1 MRIRN
6 TLLGSPVERTEDR
19 RFLRGE
25 GQYVADLKS
34 DRTAY
39 AAILRSSVAHGQLMT
54 IRAETARALPGVLA
68 VITAADMIAGIP
80 KIPLRQQALDEGLPF
95 LQPVI
100 ADGVV
105 RYVGEPVAIVIAED
119 LSIAEDAAALIEV
132 EIAPLEAVP
141 DAASA
146 SADHVLL
153 FPTAGTNRPMMFTA
167 SKGDADAAF
176 ANADYTR
183 RETFSVQRHGA
194 MPMETRG
201 LFADWNDVKGH
212 LTVHGAAKVPFY
224 NRSLLA
230 RMLGL
235 EVSAVDMMEVDV
247 GGGFGARGEF
257 YPEDFLIPFCSLLL
271 KRPVRWVEDRREH
284 FTAMNHARDMSA
296 EIEIACRR
304 DGTVVG
310 LRGVINVDLGAYV
323 RTNGFTAPRNAAQF
337 LSGPYH
343 VPNIAIDAAVF
354 MTNKT
359 PAGTYRGPGR
369 FEASFFCERLFDMA
383 AFDLGIDPAE
393 FRRRNLVTEAQM
405 PYRLARMRHIDP
417 SSETECD
424 GGAYETVLDRCL
436 EAFNWKERT
445 HRQGELIDG
454 RHHGYGLGMFIEGGS
469 AGPREGAKITL
480 NPDGTV
486 TVAVGSS
493 ALGQGLET
501 ILGQIASDA
510 LEVPM
515 DRIKLLHGSTTL
527 VTEGFGSFHSRSTV
541 MGGNAVLVAIE
552 ALKTEIRNV
561 ASPQFGCAAE
571 HIDVSEGVARYK
583 DNAMSFAELGA
594 FGVFAERSFS
604 NSKHTYSYGAHAVH
618 VAVDARTGHVEILD
632 YLTVEDVG
640 KIINPATLHGQVLG
654 AVVQGLGSV
663 FLEQIHYDDQGQIL
677 TGSFADYLLPTAD
690 DFPMIRSISLALRPC
705 PNNPL
710 GAKGAGEGG
719 LIAVGGAVGNAIAAA
734 LRPLG
739 VEPCHL
745 PFSPPRLW
753 QLIEDKRQ
761 PARGTSTNHKNR
773 SLT

>member
-1 MRIRN
+1 MRMTN
-6 TLLGSPVERTEDR
+6 TLVGSPVQRTEDR

-34 DRTAY
+34 DRTTY
-39 AAILRSSVAHGQLMT
+39 AAILRSSVAHGRLMA
-54 IRAETARALPGVLA
+54 IRAEAARALPGVRA
-68 VITAADMIAGIP
+68 IITASDMPSGVQ
-80 KIPLRQQALDEGLPF
+80 KIPLRQQVLDEGLPF

-100 ADGVV
+100 ADTVV
-105 RYVGEPVAIVIAED
+105 RYVGEPIAVIIADD
-119 LSIAEDAAALIEV
+119 LSIAEDAAALIEI
-132 EIAPLEAVP
+132 EIAPLDVVP
-141 DAASA
+141 DMASA
-146 SADHVLL
+146 SADRVLL
-153 FPTAGTNRPMMFTA
+153 FPDAGSNRPMTFTA
-167 SKGDADAAF
+167 AKGDADAAF
-176 ANADYTR
+176 ASADYTR
-183 RETFSVQRHGA
+183 RESFSVQRHGA

-201 LFADWNDVKGH
+201 LFADWDERKRH
-212 LTVHGAAKVPFY
+212 LTVHGAAKVPFF

-235 EVSAVDMMEVDV
+235 EVAAVDMMEVDV

-257 YPEDFLIPFCSLLL
+257 YPEDFLIPFCAMHV

-296 EIEIACRR
+296 EIEIACTR
-304 DGTVVG
+304 DGTVLG
-310 LRGVINVDLGAYV
+310 LRGTIHVDLGAYV

-343 VPNIAIDAAVF
+343 VPNIAVDAAVF

-393 FRRRNLVTEAQM
+393 FRRRNVVTEAQM
-405 PYRLARMRHIDP
+405 PYKLARMRHIDP
-417 SSETECD
+417 SAETECD
-424 GGAYETVLDRCL
+424 GGAYEMVLDRCL
-436 EAFNWKERT
+436 EAFDWKRRSK
-445 HRQGELIDG
+445 RQGELIDG
-454 RHHGYGLGMFIEGGS
+454 RHHGYGLAMFIEGGS
-469 AGPREGAKITL
+469 AGPREGARITL
-480 NPDGTV
+480 NADGTV

-501 ILGQIASDA
+501 VLGQIASDA

-515 DRIKLLHGSTTL
+515 DRIRLLHGSTTL

-541 MGGNAVLVAIE
+541 MGGNAVLVAVE
-552 ALKTEIRNV
+552 ALKTEIRTI
-561 ASPQFGCAAE
+561 ASGIFQCAADAV
-571 HIDVSEGVARYK
+571 DVSEGAARH
-583 DNAMSFAELGA
+583 NNRVLAFAELGA
-594 FGVFAERSFS
+594 LGVVAERSFS

-618 VAVDARTGHVEILD
+618 VAVDTRTGHVEILD

-640 KIINPATLHGQVLG
+640 RIINPATLHGQVLG

-690 DFPMIRSISLALRPC
+690 DFPNIRSISLALRPC

-739 VEPCHL
+739 IEPCHL

-761 PARGTSTNHKNR
+761 PAHGTSPSTR
-773 SLT
+773 TGV